1 MKKGVI
7 VFILLGVIVF
17 VSFSLVSA
25 NMFTDFFN
33 KIFGNDVDLSPN
45 NQDGSDSSLNQINC
59 IEIYDPVCGT
69 NNLTYSNSCY
79 AEKANVAIQC
89 EQACP
94 CPISEP
100 IKKCSDG
107 TLYNQCSI
115 TKPLYCK
122 EGRLINKCFLCGCS
136 DDKLCQDDG
145 SCKIKENQ
153 EELIGV
159 IPEED
164 RKRIEKDVRE
174 MAGIVDAEM
183 PVILDFES
191 VRVVSE
197 GKFELDVV
205 NLFNK
210 KRPLVYKLEEGKY
223 IIDLAT
229 TLNQSIK
236 DFKEPKD

>member
-145 SCKIKENQ
+145 SCKIKE
-153 EELIGV
+153 
-159 IPEED
+159 PEPIKKCSDGTLYNECSIT
-164 RKRIEKDVRE
+164 K
-174 MAGIVDAEM
+174 
-183 PVILDFES
+183 P
-191 VRVVSE
+191 
-197 GKFELDVV
+197 
-205 NLFNK
+205 LF
-210 KRPLVYKLEEGKY
+210 
-223 IIDLAT
+223 
-229 TLNQSIK
+229 
-236 DFKEPKD
+236 